1 MAEFVAVR
9 EVGLRDGL
17 QMVAS
22 VLPAER
28 KLAWCRAELSAGV
41 REMEVT
47 SFVPP
52 RVMPQ
57 FVDADEVGQGAL
69 ALPELK
75 ASALVVNLKGAQ
87 RAFAAGFKHVG
98 YVVSAS
104 EAHSRANARRSTD
117 DAVAEFVRIRE
128 ARDAHPGGAGI
139 VLSVAIATAFGCT
152 LQGPVAPARVVAV
165 AETLLSGGAE
175 EIMLAD
181 TVGYA
186 DPAGVGSLFRALS
199 KVAGGTPLSAH
210 FHDTRGLG
218 LANVCAA
225 LEAGVRRFDASL
237 GGLGGCPFAPG
248 ATGNIALE
256 DTVFLLERLGFDTG
270 IDLPAL
276 LALMPTVAAWLPG
289 ERFGGALAR
298 AGLPRTAPAPELVR
312 DEARAG
318 VCA

>member
-1 MAEFVAVR
+1 MAEYVAVR

-22 VLPAER
+22 VLPAEH
-28 KLAWCRAELSAGV
+28 KLAWCRAELAAGV

-52 RVMPQ
+52 KVVPQ
-57 FVDADEVGQGAL
+57 FVDADAVGRGAL
-69 ALPELK
+69 ALPGLR

-87 RAFAAGFKHVG
+87 RAFEAGFTLVG

-104 EAHSRANARRSTD
+104 EAHSLANARRTTD
-117 DAVAEFVRIRE
+117 DAIAEYARIRE
-128 ARDAHPGGAGI
+128 ARDARPDGTGI
-139 VLSVAIATAFGCT
+139 ALSVAVATAFGCT
-152 LQGPVAPARVVAV
+152 MQGPVAVARVVEV
-165 AETLLSGGAE
+165 AEALLSIGAE

-186 DPAGVGSLFRALS
+186 DPAAVAVLFPAVAA
-199 KVAGGTPLSAH
+199 VAGQVPLSAH

-225 LEAGVRRFDASL
+225 LEAGVRHFDASL

-256 DTVFLLERLGFDTG
+256 DTVFLLERLGFETG

-276 LALMPTVAAWLPG
+276 LALRATVETWLPG

-298 AGLPRTAPAPELVR
+298 AGLPRSAPAPAMAAAPLP
-312 DEARAG
+312 A
-318 VCA
+318 